1 MALVRLSLLPARWRR
16 RATPY
21 AMLAPAVLTTTA
33 IVFFPVAQTVLLS
46 LRDAVLYRPQ
56 DMPFVGLAN
65 YKRALDDEIFW
76 ISVGNSLV
84 WVVLAVGLQFLLGF
98 ATALLLNRSFSWRAA
113 ARALVVVPWALPS
126 VIIGLMWTW
135 MYDFNLGVFNDTL
148 VRVGIL
154 DKPVA
159 WLASPDAAL
168 YAIVLAL
175 TWQGFPFFAVVI
187 LAGLQAIPAELYEAA
202 AIDGANGWQ
211 RLRYVTIPSLAGVMA
226 TALLLRT
233 IWVANSLDV
242 ILVMTGGGPG
252 LATHTLP
259 LYAFLRA
266 YSGMEFGYGAALA
279 VLLTLALLALVVLYV
294 ARAAREAAR

>member
-1 MALVRLSLLPARWRR
+1 MTFKALNPSRFLA

-21 AMLAPAVLTTTA
+21 AMLAPAVLVTAA
-33 IVFFPVAQTVLLS
+33 IVFVPVGRTMLLS
-46 LRDAVLYRPQ
+46 LHDMVLFRPH
-56 DMPFVGLAN
+56 DVPFVGLAN
-65 YKRALDDEIFW
+65 YTRAFADQVFW
-76 ISVGNSLV
+76 ISVGNSLL
-84 WVVLAVGLQFLLGF
+84 WVGLAVALQFLLGF
-98 ATALLLNRSFSWRAA
+98 VTALLLHRSFWWRDA

-135 MYDFNLGVFNDTL
+135 MYDFNLGVMNDAL
-148 VRVGIL
+148 VRLGVIA
-154 DKPVA
+154 KPIA
-159 WLASPDAAL
+159 WLADPDLAL
-168 YAIVLAL
+168 YAVILTL
-175 TWQGFPFFAVVI
+175 TWQGFPFFAVVL

-202 AIDGANGWQ
+202 EVDGASAWQ
-211 RLRYVTIPSLAGVMA
+211 RLLYITIPSLAGVMA

-252 LATHTLP
+252 LGTHTLP

-279 VLLTLALLALVVLYV
+279 VLLTLALLGVVVAYV
-294 ARAAREAAR
+294 VRAAREAGS